1 MKRLIILIAFIVLFA
16 SCEEPTEEFNLVGKT
31 YAAHFS
37 TDTITGMQYLT
48 CYKFISSTYAKQFWV
63 EKEGGTYTYHG
74 GGWEDSCTY
83 VFDYPKLT
91 IYRHRDDLYS
101 YGANNVFNCQFK
113 NHETFYE
120 YHDWMGAEGIQ
131 RDSIMEYKHLIYF
144 DF

>member
-31 YAAHFS
+31 YAALFS

-63 EKEGGTYTYHG
+63 EKEGETYTWV
-74 GGWEDSCTY
+74 GWEDSCTY
-83 VFDYPKLT
+83 VLAYPKLT
-91 IYRHRDDLYS
+91 IYRHRDDPHS

-120 YHDWMGAEGIQ
+120 YHDWMGVEGIQ
-131 RDSIMEYKHLIYF
+131 RDSIMEYKHSPIF
-144 DF
+144 